1 MKNNTALKV
10 YKIFPSYKKAN
21 PLYLMEEK
29 IPKPIL
35 NKSEAL
41 SKTIENFENF
51 KTITNRTNYKKNN
64 NIINQKFT
72 LKDSDFIS
80 TLYTTFNK
88 DSENEIGSK
97 YYLNTDLNSFQK
109 TTIQKFVN
117 KKKRDN
123 SILIHSI
130 DTKSSY
136 LNPYDSQH
144 TLNFNQKVFTTLN
157 NIRMESQFNLYT
169 KKINEYHQN
178 QKMINLMP
186 KITISKIT
194 FDSNHKIKKGKN
206 RTRHIKTNSQSQS
219 ISKFNQ
225 ESDLPDLNSN
235 KVFHREYLINNVK
248 LIQGTLETLI
258 HPSSRGQF
266 SLCKTQENLIYIFGG
281 LQSKFLNDLWVC
293 SITTKNKIQNS
304 KNEKKLLLEQE
315 NIKWRKI
322 ITNEEE
328 TPIQRYGH
336 SMVYYMDNLYIF
348 GGIIPKNTYHEQEE
362 NICIF
367 DIKRESFYYP
377 KCQNHKSVKSRR
389 NHIGIGIGYTMLI
402 HGGIDEEGNFLD
414 DMWLFDCLRYKWFPL
429 NYRNLIKIPKIAFH
443 SSALVIKNK
452 SFLYHRDLNIYK
464 FPEGTITKGKIG
476 KPKIEGIY
484 FFGGIDKENNFYKKF
499 WLIRIGVKPVDI
511 VEIPTH
517 GISPSPRINCGL
529 CYFDI
534 LNLLCIY
541 GGRNDENNMGNLLN
555 DVWFFDLENFNWV
568 KPLYDD
574 SMFHSVAEHSIVSDG
589 NKILVLGGFGVDGY
603 VKFNVYT
610 IEFDVNSVQEED
622 LLKDLMK

>member
-1 MKNNTALKV
+1 MKNSTLKL
-10 YKIFPSYKKAN
+10 YKIFPVYKKAV
-21 PLYLMEEK
+21 PLYTLEEK
-29 IPKPIL
+29 IPKQIL

-51 KTITNRTNYKKNN
+51 KTLSNRKNHRNN
-64 NIINQKFT
+64 NPSNQKLT

-80 TLYTTFNK
+80 TLYTSFNR
-88 DSENEIGSK
+88 DSENEISSK
-97 YYLNTDLNSFQK
+97 YYLNSDLDSFQR
-109 TTIQKFVN
+109 TTIQQFF
-117 KKKRDN
+117 KKKRKDN
-123 SILIHSI
+123 SILTHSI

-136 LNPYDSQH
+136 LNPFDSQH
-144 TLNFNQKVFTTLN
+144 TLNFNQKIFTTLN
-157 NIRMESQFNLYT
+157 NIRMESQYNSYT
-169 KKINEYHQN
+169 KKINEYHQKL
-178 QKMINLMP
+178 KMINLMP

-194 FDSNHKIKKGKN
+194 FDLNSKEKKNKKL
-206 RTRHIKTNSQSQS
+206 RHLKRNSQTQS
-219 ISKFNQ
+219 ISKISQ
-225 ESDLPDLNSN
+225 ETDLPDLNSN
-235 KVFHREYLINNVK
+235 KVFHREYLINHIK
-248 LIQGTLETLI
+248 LIQNTLDTLI

-293 SITTKNKIQNS
+293 SIKSKNQIQNS
-304 KNEKKLLLEQE
+304 KNRKSIIE
-315 NIKWRKI
+315 NNEIKWRKI

-328 TPIQRYGH
+328 TPLQRYGH
-336 SMVYYMDNLYIF
+336 SMIYYMDNLYIF
-348 GGIIPKNTYHEQEE
+348 GGVIPKNTFHEHEE

-367 DIKRESFYYP
+367 DIKRENYYYP
-377 KCQNHKSVKSRR
+377 KCQNYKSVKTRR

-414 DMWLFDCLRYKWFPL
+414 DMWLFDCLRYKWTPL

-452 SFLYHRDLNIYK
+452 SFLYHKDLNIYK

-555 DVWFFDLENFNWV
+555 DVWFFDLENFNWIRPV
-568 KPLYDD
+568 YEQENFIPL
-574 SMFHSVAEHSIVSDG
+574 AEHSIVNYG
-589 NKILVLGGFGVDGY
+589 NKILILGGFGNDGY
-603 VKFNVYT
+603 VRFDINT
-610 IEFDVNSVQEED
+610 IEIDALNSQENQN
-622 LLKDLMK
+622 LMKQMFD